1 MDEEGHDYANAA
13 FFSRAYENL
22 QRNLTS
28 DQGTLVILNLVVG
41 EAGGGGR
48 RIWNIVR
55 TFVTVILGVI
65 IIPATLLPPAFPRKK
80 KEVDKCCRII
90 K

>member
-41 EAGGGGR
+41 EAGGGGKENMEHCAYFR
-48 RIWNIVR
+48 HCNPWCNYHPRYA
-55 TFVTVILGVI
+55 
-65 IIPATLLPPAFPRKK
+65 PASCLS
-80 KEVDKCCRII
+80 
-90 K
+90 

>member
-28 DQGTLVILNLVVG
+28 DQGTLVILNLLVG
-41 EAGGGGR
+41 EAGGGGKENMEHCAYFR
-48 RIWNIVR
+48 NCNPWCNHHPRYA
-55 TFVTVILGVI
+55 
-65 IIPATLLPPAFPRKK
+65 PASCLS
-80 KEVDKCCRII
+80 
-90 K
+90 